1 MHVKRVPPDHG
12 RISRG
17 RSRRW
22 SPTTAI
28 VVIALLASGCESP
41 FDAIDARTDAILRET
56 SASIG
61 TDALP
66 PSGDRT
72 GYAAGRSL
80 TYPKS
85 EIYRPPT
92 NNPAAEA
99 IPFRERVE
107 RSDAG
112 VEAKSVIGRLE
123 TSGSVVQ
130 EGVLRLDLTEALA
143 IAMRQARE
151 LKSAEEEYILAALR
165 LLIERH
171 AWGPRFFNDVSATVT
186 GVAED
191 NAYNSA
197 LRVVNDL
204 RVTQRLPYG
213 GDVSARLLA
222 RATEDLREKVAGEGV
237 QTAELILSANIP
249 LLRGAGLSAAESRIQ
264 AERNLVYAA
273 RTFEEFRRQ
282 FLVNIARDFLGLV
295 VQSRGI
301 ENSERQLIRLRDFQ
315 AREEA
320 LVQAG
325 RQPPFQAALSAQ
337 DVLFAEDNLRSQK
350 EAFRLAVDRFKV
362 RLNIPVDQEVE
373 IVPST
378 LGLPVPEADMDEAV
392 RNAMAYRLDLQNR
405 RDQLDDTYRAID
417 IAKNQLLPDL
427 DFSGSVGVPSDPGKD
442 RDGLQLDFERN
453 DFSAGITFGLPLDRE
468 TERLRLRQSQ
478 IAAERAQREYQRFR
492 DTLVIDVRDA
502 VREIDRAAFSLRLQ
516 EENIAIARRRL
527 ESIEV
532 APDRATAR
540 DKSDAADGLT
550 RAENDRDRADRD
562 LQVSILE
569 YLLQTGTLRVNSD
582 GTIRPLQGMTIT
594 PRSDDDRDDRDDN
607 NREAGEAG
615 GG

>member
-1 MHVKRVPPDHG
+1 
-12 RISRG
+12 
-17 RSRRW
+17 
-22 SPTTAI
+22 
-28 VVIALLASGCESP
+28 
-41 FDAIDARTDAILRET
+41 
-56 SASIG
+56 
-61 TDALP
+61 
-66 PSGDRT
+66 
-72 GYAAGRSL
+72 
-80 TYPKS
+80 
-85 EIYRPPT
+85 
-92 NNPAAEA
+92 
-99 IPFRERVE
+99 
-107 RSDAG
+107 
-112 VEAKSVIGRLE
+112 
-123 TSGSVVQ
+123 
-130 EGVLRLDLTEALA
+130 
-143 IAMRQARE
+143 
-151 LKSAEEEYILAALR
+151 
-165 LLIERH
+165 
-171 AWGPRFFNDVSATVT
+171 ATVT

-264 AERNLVYAA
+264 AERTLVYAA

-282 FLVNIARDFLGLV
+282 FLVNVARDFLGLV

-392 RNAMAYRLDLQNR
+392 RNALAYRLDLQNR

-468 TERLRLRQSQ
+468 TERLRLRQAQ